1 MTRSPFPD
9 PLFSASARR
18 IVVAGV
24 VAARAVAAGF
34 LAIAAAGMAPGQ
46 EPPPAAASA
55 AASATPPPAW
65 GTIDPPAAGRTRFH
79 IATPP
84 ADGRLVVPPGFP
96 QIVRAS
102 LAGADGPRDL
112 PVELSADATTVA
124 ILLPRPLPDA
134 AGGSASFGSATID
147 IDTLDKT
154 GQFDDGR
161 IGLAALDAAIVGT
174 TARLE
179 SQPGN
184 HRIGFWTDATD
195 AMRWKLAATRWGM
208 YDVRLTYSSAGPA
221 GTEIAVDV
229 GGTTLTGTLAST
241 GGWYRY
247 ATLPLG
253 TVYLS
258 QAGEHPITVRC
269 TKKAGDAVMNL
280 KALSLE
286 PACEGRPPVQ
296 AADGTVLLH
305 GRDAT
310 VRGTVLRYEPA
321 EKKQTLGFWVRP
333 GDAAEWSFTVEAA
346 GTFAVEVL
354 QGCGPGNGGS
364 TMRATF
370 DGGGVADRELS
381 FVVEETTGF
390 QDFKPRIIGRVMLAA
405 GGHLLRVGPEKIA
418 AKAACDIRQV
428 RLVPASEQP

>member
-1 MTRSPFPD
+1 MTRSPFP
-9 PLFSASARR
+9 LFPASARR
-18 IVVAGV
+18 TVVAGV
-24 VAARAVAAGF
+24 VAAGC
-34 LAIAAAGMAPGQ
+34 LTLAAAGMATGQ
-46 EPPPAAASA
+46 ETPPATGSG
-55 AASATPPPAW
+55 AASATLPPAW
-65 GTIDPPAAGRTRFH
+65 GTIDPLVAGCTRFH

-84 ADGRLVVPPGFP
+84 ANGRLVVPPGFP
-96 QIVRAS
+96 QIVRAK

-112 PVELSADATTVA
+112 PVEFSADATAVA

-134 AGGSASFGSATID
+134 AAGSANTGSATIT

-161 IGLAALDAAIVGT
+161 IGLAALDATVEGT

-179 SQPGN
+179 SHPGN

-195 AMRWKLAATRWGM
+195 AVRWKLAATRWGM

-229 GGTTLTGTLAST
+229 GGTTLTGTLGST
-241 GGWYRY
+241 GSWYRY

-253 TVYLS
+253 KVYLA
-258 QAGEHPITVRC
+258 QAGEHPIAVRC

-286 PACEGRPPVQ
+286 PACEGRPPMQ

-310 VRGTVLRYEPA
+310 VRGTMLRYEPA

-346 GTFAVEVL
+346 GTFDVEVL

-364 TMRATF
+364 TMRAAF
-370 DGGGVADRELS
+370 DGGGAADRELS

-390 QDFKPRIIGRVMLAA
+390 QDFKPRVIGRVTLAA

-428 RLVPASEQP
+428 RLVPVRDRP

>member
-1 MTRSPFPD
+1 MTRSAFPVF
-9 PLFSASARR
+9 PVSARH
-18 IVVAGV
+18 VVAASVIAAGV
-24 VAARAVAAGF
+24 VAGGV
-34 LAIAAAGMAPGQ
+34 LAIATAGAASGQ
-46 EPPPAAASA
+46 EPPAA

-65 GTIDPPAAGRTRFH
+65 GTIDPLAAGRTRFH
-79 IATPP
+79 ITTPP

-134 AGGSASFGSATID
+134 AAGSVAAGSAPTGSATID

-161 IGLAALDAAIVGT
+161 IGLAALDATVVGT

-195 AMRWKLAATRWGM
+195 AVRWKLAATRWGM

-370 DGGGVADRELS
+370 DGGGAADHELS
-381 FVVEETTGF
+381 FVIEETTGF
-390 QDFKPRIIGRVMLAA
+390 QDFKPRIIGRVTLAA

-428 RLVPASEQP
+428 RLVPAR

>member
-1 MTRSPFPD
+1 MTRSAFPVFL
-9 PLFSASARR
+9 PSVR
-18 IVVAGV
+18 GV
-24 VAARAVAAGF
+24 VAASVVAAGVIAAGVI
-34 LAIAAAGMAPGQ
+34 AIATAGAASGQ
-46 EPPPAAASA
+46 EPPATAASA
-55 AASATPPPAW
+55 AASATLPPAW
-65 GTIDPPAAGRTRFH
+65 GRIDPLVAGRTRFH
-79 IATPP
+79 VTTPP

-102 LAGADGPRDL
+102 LAGADGLRDL
-112 PVELSADATTVA
+112 PVEVSVDATTAA
-124 ILLPRPLPDA
+124 ILLPRPLPAVA
-134 AGGSASFGSATID
+134 AGSAPAGSATID

-184 HRIGFWTDATD
+184 HRIGFWTDPTD
-195 AMRWKLAATRWGM
+195 AVRWKLAATRWGM
-208 YDVRLTYSSAGPA
+208 YDVRLTYSSAGAA

-229 GGTTLTGTLAST
+229 NGTTLTGTLAST

-253 TVYLS
+253 TVYLA

-370 DGGGVADRELS
+370 DGGGAADRELS

-390 QDFKPRIIGRVMLAA
+390 QDFKPRIIGRVTLAA

-428 RLVPASEQP
+428 RLVPAR